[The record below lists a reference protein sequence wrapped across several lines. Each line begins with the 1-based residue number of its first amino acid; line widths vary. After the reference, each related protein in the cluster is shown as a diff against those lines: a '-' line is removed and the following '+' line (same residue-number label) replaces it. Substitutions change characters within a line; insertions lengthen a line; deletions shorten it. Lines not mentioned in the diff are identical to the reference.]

1 MEEQKDEVLTKDSS
15 LRVTKEM
22 DFGTSK
28 GQLRVYNN
36 NVTPKEYEEY
46 PKVTIT
52 VAEDLKKFQYGIIK
66 ITTQESSDSP
76 EYDYLVQVDGLM
88 SIVYATYAKTLNEL
102 RKPTFRDKGVRMQN
116 KLWSVLK
123 RLFIQKQK

>member
-1 MEEQKDEVLTKDSS
+1 MEEAKDEVLTKDSS

-52 VAEDLKKFQYGIIK
+52 VAEGIEK
-66 ITTQESSDSP
+66 
-76 EYDYLVQVDGLM
+76 V
-88 SIVYATYAKTLNEL
+88 SIRHNQDNNPRA
-102 RKPTFRDKGVRMQN
+102 RGFRRI
-116 KLWSVLK
+116 
-123 RLFIQKQK
+123 RLFSSGGRTNEHCLRHVRQDS

>member
-1 MEEQKDEVLTKDSS
+1 MEETKDEVLDKDSS
-15 LRVTKEM
+15 LRVTKETS
-22 DFGTSK
+22 FGTSK
-28 GQLRVYNN
+28 GQLRVYNSN
-36 NVTPKEYEEY
+36 ITPKEYEEY

-66 ITTQESSDSP
+66 ITTQESAESA

-102 RKPTFRDKGVRMQN
+102 RAPSFRDRGVRMQN
-116 KLWSVLK
+116 KLRSVLN
-123 RLFIQKQK
+123 RLFKKQK